1 MTKNKEVDAWLK
13 ACDNPLKPVVAA
25 VREVILKA
33 VTRVTEAIKWQAPT
47 VIYKGNIA
55 RFHPKAKNH
64 ASLMFHKGA
73 VIPGDFFSNLVGNG
87 KEARSF
93 KVAGLDDLEAKADEL
108 AASLLAWC
116 EMKDGG

>member
-13 ACDNPLKPVVAA
+13 AYENPMKPVVAA
-25 VREVILKA
+25 MREVILKA
-33 VTRVTEAIKWQAPT
+33 DTRVTEAIKWQAPT
-47 VIYKGNIA
+47 FIYEGNIA
-55 RFHPKAKNH
+55 SFFPKAKSH

-73 VIPGDFFSNLVGNG
+73 VIPGDFPNLAGDG

-93 KVAGLDDLEAKADEL
+93 RVAGLDDLDTKADEL
-108 AASLLAWC
+108 AAILVAWC